1 MHDDPQPPRR
11 GLTPEERQ
19 HLKTALRMAAVLLSV
34 VIITAI
40 IMAFITS
47 QPGAT

>member
-1 MHDDPQPPRR
+1 MQEKPQPPRR

-19 HLKTALRMAAVLLSV
+19 HLKSALRMGAVLLIV
-34 VIITAI
+34 VIVTAI

-47 QPGAT
+47 QLTTI